1 MVYLI
6 RSNFKKLR
14 IKKISKIIVL
24 RKDLVKMKSSLKNPL
39 ISIIVPVFNVKNYIE
54 KCVLSLI
61 NQTYKN
67 IEIILVDD
75 GSSDGSEIVCDKFQ
89 SEYKNTV
96 KVIHQKNQGLSVARN
111 VGLENAS
118 GEFVCFVD
126 SDDYIE
132 PTMLE
137 TLFNSLSFANA
148 DISICSFFE
157 ENENN
162 KTLQTVNFKDE
173 EFSNYNAI
181 ENLSNKNN
189 GYGFVVVWNK
199 LFKRNLFENITF
211 PKNRIHEDQFVIFKL
226 FFLANKFSA
235 CSNKLYHHVNHKQ
248 NISASSNYL
257 KHFDDIDGIFSQI
270 EFCKENNILFLL
282 SSVAIHLYGLIE
294 FYLNKGYSLGNLK
307 NGEIKIIKQYLKKC
321 RQFSK
326 YCYKLKLISKDDY
339 FKYKKTYYLSP
350 IKKFKLKHLAKIKK
364 SKHALFYKSIYTK
377 LFIRGKK

>member
-6 RSNFKKLR
+6 RFNFKKLR
-14 IKKISKIIVL
+14 IKNISKIIVL

-54 KCVLSLI
+54 KCILSLI
-61 NQTYKN
+61 NQTYEN

-89 SEYKNTV
+89 SKHKNTI

-126 SDDYIE
+126 SDDYVE

-162 KTLQTVNFKDE
+162 KTLHTVNFKDE
-173 EFSNYNAI
+173 EFSN
-181 ENLSNKNN
+181 
-189 GYGFVVVWNK
+189 
-199 LFKRNLFENITF
+199 
-211 PKNRIHEDQFVIFKL
+211 
-226 FFLANKFSA
+226 
-235 CSNKLYHHVNHKQ
+235 
-248 NISASSNYL
+248 
-257 KHFDDIDGIFSQI
+257 
-270 EFCKENNILFLL
+270 
-282 SSVAIHLYGLIE
+282 
-294 FYLNKGYSLGNLK
+294 
-307 NGEIKIIKQYLKKC
+307 
-321 RQFSK
+321 
-326 YCYKLKLISKDDY
+326 
-339 FKYKKTYYLSP
+339 
-350 IKKFKLKHLAKIKK
+350 
-364 SKHALFYKSIYTK
+364 
-377 LFIRGKK
+377 